1 MRIIVVDTDVAF
13 TTSISQR
20 FKKANVFCQ
29 VFPQAP
35 AALAEIK
42 KDPDGVDLVLIA
54 KELGAGQDGQAV
66 AEALRKDAKMAD
78 VPYIIMSTTWGKAE
92 FAKHQKTEFGANA
105 YYSKKNPQ
113 AELEATIEAVTG
125 FKFAPAEVKGAPAA
139 AAQPPKKKDS
149 AGLLNIQL
157 QVASDIVNF
166 AEDIP
171 GGIAME
177 EPINLFADDGF
188 AEEPVVPVVPVAP
201 AAPVAAAPVAAAP
214 TPPAAPVAAAPVA
227 PAAPVAAAPTPPAP
241 PAEIPVSEEA
251 SLQIEAGT
259 VLGKITPIAPPPMAA
274 TPAPVAAAPVA
285 TAPLSA
291 PAASAG
297 DGIAIDVASNGMD
310 FQLETTNK
318 PVASAPPPASASGAL
333 EISLNAEAPIEA
345 AAPVATAPAADGGGL
360 EISLGSSAEV
370 EVAAPAAAPVP
381 APAADAGAFSIE
393 SESFTLAG
401 MQAPQAPPEPQ
412 AQAPT
417 PTPTKSITKSQPAV
431 DAAVSE
437 EEAAR
442 DLPYLF
448 AGSGSGGTRKIIAP
462 SMGQV
467 AAMSEGSAG
476 GPLSNDVETLKKY
489 LTMREQ
495 DVSVLTAQLSY
506 AQEELG
512 KSEETIKRLSL
523 QGEDLFHQIDSLKKK
538 IEGQAQELEH
548 ANRNREGELEQ
559 LRLEVKSKIDR
570 IKFLEE
576 RLEDSAD
583 QYEKL
588 KDRVRLDIRK
598 IRVREKEL
606 ESKLEI
612 LKKDS
617 ETLIAAR
624 ENKILE
630 LKRKIDLLEFNYDTL
645 QDKNEAEKQNVHAHE
660 EKLERI
666 QKVLKLAMGIIE
678 AEGDQAGEA
687 KAKKSLSDDI
697 LGAGAKGTHD
707 KVA

>member
-1 MRIIVVDTDVAF
+1 MMRIIIVDTDVAF

-20 FKKANVFCQ
+20 FKKASVYCQ
-29 VFPQAP
+29 VFAQAQ
-35 AALAEIK
+35 AALDEIK

-54 KELGAGQDGQAV
+54 KELGAGQDGLAV
-66 AEALRKDAKMAD
+66 AATIRKDAKMAD
-78 VPYIIMSTTWGKAE
+78 VPYIIMSSAWTKAD

-105 YYSKKNPQ
+105 YFNKKNPQ
-113 AELEATIEAVTG
+113 SELEATIEAVTG
-125 FKFAPAEVKGAPAA
+125 FKFPAA
-139 AAQPPKKKDS
+139 AAQPPVKKKEPT
-149 AGLLNIQL
+149 GVLNVQL
-157 QVASDIVNF
+157 QVASDIVNI
-166 AEDIP
+166 AEEIP
-171 GGIAME
+171 GGFSME
-177 EPINLFADDGF
+177 EPINLFADGAF
-188 AEEPVVPVVPVAP
+188 AEEP
-201 AAPVAAAPVAAAP
+201 AAPVPTLPAEPVAAS
-214 TPPAAPVAAAPVA
+214 AAP
-227 PAAPVAAAPTPPAP
+227 APTPPAP
-241 PAEIPVSEEA
+241 PQEVPVSEEA

-259 VLGKITPIAPPPMAA
+259 VLGKITPIAPSAPTAA
-274 TPAPVAAAPVA
+274 PTPAPEAESKPVENVSASSASDGVAIE
-285 TAPLSA
+285 
-291 PAASAG
+291 
-297 DGIAIDVASNGMD
+297 IADNGGME
-310 FQLETTNK
+310 FQLETSNK
-318 PVASAPPPASASGAL
+318 PETSAPAS
-333 EISLNAEAPIEA
+333 
-345 AAPVATAPAADGGGL
+345 VA
-360 EISLGSSAEV
+360 
-370 EVAAPAAAPVP
+370 EVAAPAAASGSLEISLSGDAASAPVQTP
-381 APAADAGAFSIE
+381 APAVEAAAGAEGGLEINIGGGTSLEVASAPVSPAPAEAPAETAPDAASFSIE
-393 SESFTLAG
+393 SESFTLTG
-401 MQAPQAPPEPQ
+401 MPMPQTQAEATSSKVPAPAPAQQVVEP
-412 AQAPT
+412 AAPRAA
-417 PTPTKSITKSQPAV
+417 S

-448 AGSGSGGTRKIIAP
+448 AGSGGGGTRKILAP
-462 SMGQV
+462 SSAV
-467 AAMSEGSAG
+467 AANAEIPAG

-506 AQEELG
+506 AQEELAKG
-512 KSEETIKRLSL
+512 EETIKRLTL
-523 QGEDLFHQIDSLKKK
+523 QGEDLFHQIDALKKK
-538 IEGQAQELEH
+538 IEAQAQELEH

-645 QDKNEAEKQNVHAHE
+645 QDKNEAEKQNVRAHE

-678 AEGDQAGEA
+678 AESEQSGGTKEK
-687 KAKKSLSDDI
+687 KAQSDDI
-697 LGAGAKGTHD
+697 